1 MRLLS
6 RVLAIVLVCL
16 IAIALPSVSAQAQCD
31 GPFIELT
38 PESGLPG
45 TEVTVYGYDCAGDK
59 LVDIYYDG
67 NLIATDRTSS
77 KGDFTIFFTVPEG
90 YKGHYQVFA
99 DVGYASVDTY
109 FTVKPGLTLSPEK
122 GPVGTTV
129 TVKGQGFAKDEEGI
143 ELMYYRND
151 SYETIERNLV
161 ANAKGSWQRSFQI
174 PSSTRGE
181 HKIDALG
188 AVSKLYEVQDATF
201 RVTSEISID
210 KSSGS
215 VGDTITMTASRF
227 AASEKGIEILFDGEA
242 VVTDIKA
249 NSEGEWQA
257 SFEVPEIPA
266 GEYSVTAEGEQTSR
280 EDVGDLSFEIESN
293 IVLSPADGHVD
304 MNLTVTGRGFPAS
317 EDVVILYD
325 TSQVA
330 TAGTDDQGT
339 FEVSFSVPESRHGE
353 HLVQARPTG
362 GTNNTA
368 DLETNASATF
378 TMESTPPPVPTLISP
393 ADRNRMG
400 FMGKE
405 APTFEW
411 SEVSDESGVAYY
423 SLQIATSA
431 DFTTSSVIV
440 TVTDLTETNYTL
452 TETEALPLGTYYWIV
467 QAVDDAENESGWTAT
482 RSFRVGFLPLWA
494 FILII
499 AVAVVLLIL
508 LIRALSIKRTI
519 YYDGW

>member
-6 RVLAIVLVCL
+6 RVLAIVPVVCL
-16 IAIALPSVSAQAQCD
+16 IAIALPAVPVRAQCE

-45 TEVTVYGYDCAGDK
+45 TEVTVYGYDCAKDK

-122 GPVGTTV
+122 GPAGTTV

-151 SYETIERNLV
+151 SYETIERNIV

-188 AVSKLYEVQDATF
+188 AVSRLYEVQDATF

-249 NSEGEWQA
+249 NSEGEWQE
-257 SFEVPEIPA
+257 SFQVPEMPA

-280 EDVGDLSFEIESN
+280 EDVGDLSFEIEPD
-293 IVLSPADGHVD
+293 IVLSPDAGHVD
-304 MNLTVTGRGFPAS
+304 MNLTVTGQGFAAS
-317 EDVVILYD
+317 EDVVIIYD
-325 TSQVA
+325 GSQVA
-330 TAGTDDQGT
+330 TAEINDQGNI
-339 FEVSFSVPESRHGE
+339 EVSFLVPESKYGDHNVTAGYG
-353 HLVQARPTG
+353 TG
-362 GTNNTA
+362 
-368 DLETNASATF
+368 NAANAIF
-378 TMESTPPPVPTLISP
+378 TMESDSPPVPTPISP
-393 ADRNRMG
+393 SSRSRLG
-400 FMGKE
+400 FLSE
-405 APTFEW
+405 VAPTFEW
-411 SEVSDESGVAYY
+411 SEVSDDSGVRY

-431 DFTTSSVIV
+431 NFTTSSLIV
-440 TVTDLTETNYTL
+440 SVTDLTETNYTL
-452 TETEALPLGTYYWIV
+452 TETEALPLGTYYWTV
-467 QAVDDAENESGWTAT
+467 QAVDGAENESGWTAAY
-482 RSFRVGFLPLWA
+482 SFRVGLLPRWG
-494 FILII
+494 LIAAI
-499 AVAVVLLIL
+499 AAAAVLLLL
-508 LIRALSIKRTI
+508 LIRALVIRRGI
-519 YYDGW
+519 YYDRW

>member
-151 SYETIERNLV
+151 SYETIERNIV

-249 NSEGEWQA
+249 NSEGVWQA
-257 SFEVPEIPA
+257 SFQVPEIPA
-266 GEYSVTAEGEQTSR
+266 GEYSVTAEGEHTSR
-280 EDVGDLSFEIESN
+280 EDVGELSFEIEPD
-293 IVLSPADGHVD
+293 IMLSPDAGHVD
-304 MNLTVTGRGFPAS
+304 MNLTVTGQGFAAS
-317 EDVVILYD
+317 EDVVITYD
-325 TSQVA
+325 GNQVA
-330 TAGTDDQGT
+330 TAETNDQGNL
-339 FEVSFSVPESRHGE
+339 EVSFLVPESKYGDHNVTAGYG
-353 HLVQARPTG
+353 TG
-362 GTNNTA
+362 
-368 DLETNASATF
+368 NAANAIF
-378 TMESTPPPVPTLISP
+378 TMESDPPPVPTPISP
-393 ADRNRMG
+393 SSRSRLG
-400 FMGKE
+400 FLSE
-405 APTFEW
+405 VAPTFEW
-411 SEVSDESGVAYY
+411 SEVSDDSGVRY

-431 DFTTSSVIV
+431 DFNTSSVIV

-467 QAVDDAENESGWTAT
+467 QAVDGAENESGWTAT

-499 AVAVVLLIL
+499 AAAVVLLIL
-508 LIRALSIKRTI
+508 LIRALIVKRTI

>member
-6 RVLAIVLVCL
+6 RVLTIVLVCL
-16 IAIALPSVSAQAQCD
+16 IAIALPSVPAQAQCD

-109 FTVKPGLTLSPEK
+109 FAVKPGLTLSPEK

-151 SYETIERNLV
+151 SYETIERNIV

-188 AVSKLYEVQDATF
+188 AVSKLYQVQDATF

-257 SFEVPEIPA
+257 SFQVPEMPA

-280 EDVGDLSFEIESN
+280 EDVGDLSFEIEPD
-293 IVLSPADGHVD
+293 IVLSPDAGHVG
-304 MNLTVTGRGFPAS
+304 MNLTVTGQGFAAN
-317 EDVVILYD
+317 EDVVIMYD
-325 TSQVA
+325 GNQVA
-330 TAGTDDQGT
+330 TAETNDQGNL
-339 FEVSFSVPESRHGE
+339 EVSFLVPESKYGDYN
-353 HLVQARPTG
+353 V
-362 GTNNTA
+362 TA
-368 DLETNASATF
+368 GYGAGNAADTIF
-378 TMESTPPPVPTLISP
+378 TMESDSPPVPTPISP
-393 ADRNRMG
+393 SSRSRLG
-400 FMGKE
+400 FLSE
-405 APTFEW
+405 VAPTFEW
-411 SEVSDESGVAYY
+411 SEVSDDSGVRY

-452 TETEALPLGTYYWIV
+452 RETEALPLGTYYWIV
-467 QAVDDAENESGWTAT
+467 QAVDGAENESGWTAT

-508 LIRALSIKRTI
+508 LIRALIVKRTI

>member
-16 IAIALPSVSAQAQCD
+16 IAIALPSVPAQAQCE

-67 NLIATDRTSS
+67 KLIATDRTSS
-77 KGDFTIFFTVPEG
+77 KGDFTTFFTVPEG

-143 ELMYYRND
+143 ELMYYHND
-151 SYETIERNLV
+151 SYETIERNIV

-181 HKIDALG
+181 HEIDALG

-249 NSEGEWQA
+249 NSEGKWQA
-257 SFEVPEIPA
+257 SFQVPEIPA

-280 EDVGDLSFEIESN
+280 EDVGDLSFEIEPD
-293 IVLSPADGHVD
+293 IVLSPDAGHVG
-304 MNLTVTGRGFPAS
+304 MNLTVTGQGFAAS
-317 EDVVILYD
+317 EDVVITYD
-325 TSQVA
+325 GNQVA
-330 TAGTDDQGT
+330 TAETNDQGNL
-339 FEVSFSVPESRHGE
+339 EVSFLVSESKYGDHNVTAGYG
-353 HLVQARPTG
+353 TG
-362 GTNNTA
+362 
-368 DLETNASATF
+368 NAANAIF
-378 TMESTPPPVPTLISP
+378 TMESDSPPVPTPISP
-393 ADRNRMG
+393 SSRSRLG
-400 FMGKE
+400 FLSE
-405 APTFEW
+405 VAPTFEW
-411 SEVSDESGVAYY
+411 SEVSDESGVHY

-467 QAVDDAENESGWTAT
+467 QAVDGAENESGWTAT

-499 AVAVVLLIL
+499 AAAVVLLIL
-508 LIRALSIKRTI
+508 LIRALIVKRTI

>member
-31 GPFIELT
+31 GPFVELT

-151 SYETIERNLV
+151 SYETTERNIV

-249 NSEGEWQA
+249 NSEGEWQE
-257 SFEVPEIPA
+257 SFQVPEMPA

-280 EDVGDLSFEIESN
+280 EDVGDLSFEIEPD
-293 IVLSPADGHVD
+293 IVLSPDAGHVG
-304 MNLTVTGRGFPAS
+304 MNLTVTGQGFAAN
-317 EDVVILYD
+317 EDVVITYD
-325 TSQVA
+325 GNQVA
-330 TAGTDDQGT
+330 TAETNDQGNL
-339 FEVSFSVPESRHGE
+339 EVSFLVPESKYGDYN
-353 HLVQARPTG
+353 VTAG
-362 GTNNTA
+362 YGAGNAANTI
-368 DLETNASATF
+368 F
-378 TMESTPPPVPTLISP
+378 TMESDSPPVPTPISP
-393 ADRNRMG
+393 SSRSRLG
-400 FMGKE
+400 FLSE
-405 APTFEW
+405 VAPTFEW
-411 SEVSDESGVAYY
+411 SEVSDDSGVRY

-467 QAVDDAENESGWTAT
+467 QAVDGAENESGWTAT

-508 LIRALSIKRTI
+508 LIRALIIKRTI